1 MTLTDTGNH
10 QINSLYLSIKQ
21 YMKVTQQTN
30 SYLLGYFCMQFLLP
44 TGPHSSSKSQQ
55 HEAARWTAYL
65 LVKIMQEEA
74 VEQTPG
80 KPLANFHFPEYSF

>member
-30 SYLLGYFCMQFLLP
+30 SYLLGYFCMQFLLT

-65 LVKIMQEEA
+65 SVKIMQEEA
-74 VEQTPG
+74 VEQTSG
-80 KPLANFHFPEYSF
+80 KPLANFHFPGYSF

>member
-1 MTLTDTGNH
+1 
-10 QINSLYLSIKQ
+10 
-21 YMKVTQQTN
+21 
-30 SYLLGYFCMQFLLP
+30 MQFLLP

-65 LVKIMQEEA
+65 LVKIMPEEA